1 MAKPSSSDCIFF
13 FPRCT
18 CSRTLLA
25 LRVRIYYQQ
34 GNAAVSSML
43 GLMCDGGYAEF
54 VRILF
59 PQFTFVT
66 SQTDIVQLMRQRL
79 LKPLLDG
86 AP

>member
-1 MAKPSSSDCIFF
+1 
-13 FPRCT
+13 
-18 CSRTLLA
+18 
-25 LRVRIYYQQ
+25 
-34 GNAAVSSML
+34 ML

-59 PQFTFVT
+59 LQFTFVT
-66 SQTDIVQLMRQRL
+66 SQTDIVQLIRQRL